1 MMATLT
7 LCLGGLLVWSC
18 LWVEMFEFARF
29 DAAVVD
35 EGVDLGLLQA
45 NHSAEA
51 VRGELAFV
59 DQSVERAGR
68 QAQRR
73 SGFLGGQ
80 PVSIGLRHTDQ
91 RNTISASLSRFE
103 NEQKAKR

>member
-7 LCLGGLLVWSC
+7 LSLGGLLVWSS
-18 LWVEMFEFARF
+18 LWVEMFQFTRF
-29 DAAVVD
+29 DATAVD
-35 EGVDLGLLQA
+35 KGVDLGLLQA
-45 NHSAEA
+45 NHATKT
-51 VRGELAFV
+51 VCGKLALV

-80 PVSIGLRHTDQ
+80 PVSIGLRHTSQ
-91 RNTISASLSRFE
+91 RNTISASLSLFE
-103 NEQKAKR
+103 IKWKAQR